1 MRQFHLTVSHANYC
15 ERGYLSE
22 LRVTP
27 KGIIILLLF
36 LLMPALSFAQ
46 LSFTYAPTSVR
57 GWGGTPDAEM
67 VSFSYQFDVKT
78 QQMEVGILRVHSNN
92 MNITDTVLEFNDD
105 EQVSSFE
112 TPIGAPI
119 EANATGVYF
128 LPFIYHNNISFVKL
142 SLSAGAIY
150 FDKAYPTE
158 NAEQFNLMFRFQA
171 STKIYKSIGI
181 ALSYTHI
188 SNAYT
193 GKINPGMDFPS
204 ISLTYNLK

>member
-1 MRQFHLTVSHANYC
+1 MRQFHLTVLHANYC
-15 ERGYLSE
+15 ERGNLSYLK
-22 LRVTP
+22 VNP
-27 KGIIILLLF
+27 KGIIV
-36 LLMPALSFAQ
+36 LLMLVLLPGLAVAQ
-46 LSFTYAPTSVR
+46 LSFTYSPTSVI
-57 GWGGTPDAEM
+57 GWGGTPDVEM
-67 VSFSYQFDVKT
+67 MSFSYQFDVKS
-78 QQMEVGILRVHSNN
+78 QQMEVGILRVNSNN
-92 MNITDTVLEFNDD
+92 MDIRDTVLDLNTGPYVEL
-105 EQVSSFE
+105 S
-112 TPIGAPI
+112 PIGAPI
-119 EANATGVYF
+119 EANATGLYF

-204 ISLTYNLK
+204 ISLTYNL